1 MKRNNRGSQEDRR
14 QGRSDDPKGQNRG
27 NRSSGSRG
35 GAGSSRGEYGKPERD
50 SSGKFRPARPKFG
63 QSSSNEERGASDN
76 RYRPNPRPKF
86 GQSKDERSSDNYKS
100 SPRSKFG
107 QSSSREERDGSDR
120 YKSSPKSGY
129 GSRNERDA
137 SGKFKPAPR
146 PKYGQSK
153 GKYPSEGKKSEFTK
167 ENPFRSDN
175 PLKQGRSS
183 EQEYNSPK
191 QDYSSPKGKFDKRD
205 DSAEYKTVYTG
216 RGKNERPQ
224 FATVRKDELERGKK
238 RAPKNER
245 FFKKGKHEPTE
256 PKPEYNFDKFEK
268 NHRKHQDNDEIRL
281 NKYIANSGIC
291 SRREAD
297 SIIEKGQI
305 RVNGEVITEMGY
317 KVERKDKV
325 TYNGKV
331 INPEKP
337 VYVLLNKPKDF
348 ITTTDDPMDRRTVMN
363 LVSSA
368 CEERIFPVGRL
379 DRNTTGLLL
388 FTNDGELAAKL
399 SHPSSEIK
407 KIYQVTLDKPL
418 SNKDADD
425 IVEGLT
431 LEDGPVKVDDL
442 QVLSK
447 DRTIL
452 GLEIHVG
459 KNRIVRRI
467 FAHLGYEV
475 TALDRVMYA
484 GLTKKDLTRGK
495 YRFLSEKEV
504 INLKYFK

>member
-1 MKRNNRGSQEDRR
+1 M
-14 QGRSDDPKGQNRG
+14 
-27 NRSSGSRG
+27 G
-35 GAGSSRGEYGKPERD
+35 GERKPYDKPERGD
-50 SSGKFRPARPKFG
+50 FR
-63 QSSSNEERGASDN
+63 
-76 RYRPNPRPKF
+76 
-86 GQSKDERSSDNYKS
+86 
-100 SPRSKFG
+100 
-107 QSSSREERDGSDR
+107 
-120 YKSSPKSGY
+120 
-129 GSRNERDA
+129 
-137 SGKFKPAPR
+137 
-146 PKYGQSK
+146 
-153 GKYPSEGKKSEFTK
+153 
-167 ENPFRSDN
+167 
-175 PLKQGRSS
+175 
-183 EQEYNSPK
+183 NS
-191 QDYSSPKGKFDKRD
+191 D
-205 DSAEYKTVYTG
+205 DSAEYKTVYKG
-216 RGKNERPQ
+216 RGRNEKPQ
-224 FATVRKDELERGKK
+224 FETVRKDEYEQSKRKSFKK
-238 RAPKNER
+238 P
-245 FFKKGKHEPTE
+245 FFKEKGKRVEPTE
-256 PKPEYNFDKFEK
+256 QKPTYNFSKFEK
-268 NHRKHQDNDEIRL
+268 NHRKHEATDEIRL

-297 SIIEKGQI
+297 SLIEKGQI

-317 KVERKDKV
+317 KVQRKDRI
-325 TYNGKV
+325 TLNGKP

-337 VYVLLNKPKDF
+337 VYLLLNKPKDF
-348 ITTTDDPMDRRTVMN
+348 ITTTDDPLERKTVMN
-363 LVSSA
+363 LVHNA

-388 FTNDGELAAKL
+388 FTNDGDLAAKL

-425 IVEGLT
+425 IMEGLT

-484 GLTKKDLTRGK
+484 GLTKKDIPRGN